1 MITYQPFWE
10 TLKNSK
16 ESTYSLIHNHSI
28 SSATI
33 NRLRQNQPVST
44 STINDLCIILNC
56 TPGDILAFTPSGP
69 DQIILQCISSGAAP
83 YHGNNSQSIYGFAP
97 SAVLY

>member
-44 STINDLCIILNC
+44 STINDLCIIQ
-56 TPGDILAFTPSGP
+56 TVPHA
-69 DQIILQCISSGAAP
+69 ISLP
-83 YHGNNSQSIYGFAP
+83 LHHLVRIR
-97 SAVLY
+97 

>member
-10 TLKNSK
+10 TLKNSG
-16 ESTYSLIHNHSI
+16 ESTYSLIHDYSI

-33 NRLRQNQPVST
+33 NRLRKNQPVST

-56 TPGDILAFTPSGP
+56 TPNDIISFSPP
-69 DQIILQCISSGAAP
+69 DPAHLKDDVSSRRRPLPRG
-83 YHGNNSQSIYGFAP
+83 
-97 SAVLY
+97 

>member
-44 STINDLCIILNC
+44 NTINDLCIILNC
-56 TPGDILAFTPSGP
+56 TPCDILTFTPSDP
-69 DQIILQCISSGAAP
+69 DQIIRSV
-83 YHGNNSQSIYGFAP
+83 
-97 SAVLY
+97 SARRSPLSRE